1 MCESNAYMINQGS
14 QELLMESVTFIKP
27 EGERVFL
34 KSLFGE
40 EKSVQAR
47 IVEMDLGAQ
56 KILLESN

>member
-1 MCESNAYMINQGS
+1 
-14 QELLMESVTFIKP
+14 MESVTFIKP